1 MMKRLYFLA
10 AMAIL
15 TAGSLP
21 AQSGPSDEKLIRGY
35 EEDLGKA
42 MIQRDVPTLARLV
55 AREWT
60 IQNESGVTG
69 TREGFLSDIQSG
81 RLVVK
86 SFRLHDV
93 RIQVFGNVAM
103 VQGAD
108 DEESSYD
115 GKQSNGTY
123 NWLDVWVRR
132 DGGWVS
138 MATQLTRVTASK

>member
-1 MMKRLYFLA
+1 MKKAYSLVVI
-10 AMAIL
+10 AIL
-15 TAGSLP
+15 TAGWLP
-21 AQSGPSDEKLIRGY
+21 AQSAPSAETLIRGY

-42 MIQRDVPTLARLV
+42 MIERDVPTLARLV

-69 TREGFLSDIQSG
+69 TREGFLSDIESG

-93 RIQVFGNVAM
+93 RIQVFGDVAM
-103 VQGAD
+103 VQGTD

-138 MATQLTRVTASK
+138 MATQLTRVNPAK